1 MSVIPQLRI
10 RPEGGPFILA
20 FAVVAILLAAVAQ
33 GLGWVG
39 LILTA
44 WCIYFFRDPDRVTPV
59 DPGLVISPA
68 DGVIQTVTDA
78 PPPRELGMAETPLR
92 RVSIFMNV
100 FDCHVNRSPVDGTI
114 VMFAYH
120 AGKFFN
126 ASLDKAS
133 EQNERRAL
141 RLKMAD
147 GREVA
152 VVQIAGLVARRI
164 VCWAFEGQSLAA
176 GQRFGMIRFGSRVDV
191 YLPEGSRVLVAPG
204 QRSIAGE
211 TVIAELGNNSPA
223 CAAEAASARRRPDL
237 TAEVR

>member
-20 FAVVAILLAAVAQ
+20 FAIVAILLALVAQ

-44 WCIYFFRDPDRVTPV
+44 WCVYFFRDPDRVTPL

-68 DGVIQTVTDA
+68 DGVVQAVIEA
-78 PPPRELGMAETPLR
+78 PPPPELGMPDAPLK

-114 VMFAYH
+114 VMFAYR
-120 AGKFFN
+120 AGQFLN

-133 EQNERRAL
+133 EKNERRAL
-141 RLKMAD
+141 RLRMAD
-147 GREVA
+147 GRELA

-164 VCWAFEGQSLAA
+164 VCWAFEGQTLAA
-176 GQRFGMIRFGSRVDV
+176 GQRYGMIRFGSRVDV
-191 YLPEGSRVLVAPG
+191 YLPHGSRVLVAPG
-204 QRSIAGE
+204 QRSVGGE
-211 TVIAELGNNSPA
+211 TAIAELGG
-223 CAAEAASARRRPDL
+223 SAPDR